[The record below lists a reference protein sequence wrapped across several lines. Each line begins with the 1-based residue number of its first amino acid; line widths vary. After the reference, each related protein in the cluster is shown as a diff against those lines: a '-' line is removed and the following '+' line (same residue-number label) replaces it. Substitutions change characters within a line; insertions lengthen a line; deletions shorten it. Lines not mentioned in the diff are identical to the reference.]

1 MLELFLLP
9 ETWAIFA
16 TLLALEVVLG
26 VDNVVFISVLCER
39 LPVQQRPLARNLG
52 ILLAVIARIG
62 LVFSISWLMSLTAP
76 IVVWFSNEL
85 SGRDF
90 ILIFGG
96 AFLLF
101 KAAKELWNWLMPDE
115 HSHTTTVSAGL
126 AVVLLQIVAVDA
138 VFSMDS
144 VITAVGLTNDIP
156 IMVAAILAS
165 AVIMIL
171 TAARINALVTRYP
184 GFKTLALLFLMMLGG
199 LLIAEGVELHINK
212 GYVYFAMAFGLAME
226 ICHIQW
232 AKKQAIQI
240 KQLRPLK
247 LYTSTSKLHTSKPYS
262 LKRPMPLLRS
272 KSSAH

>member
-1 MLELFLLP
+1 
-9 ETWAIFA
+9 
-16 TLLALEVVLG
+16 
-26 VDNVVFISVLCER
+26 
-39 LPVQQRPLARNLG
+39 
-52 ILLAVIARIG
+52 
-62 LVFSISWLMSLTAP
+62 
-76 IVVWFSNEL
+76 
-85 SGRDF
+85 
-90 ILIFGG
+90 
-96 AFLLF
+96 
-101 KAAKELWNWLMPDE
+101 
-115 HSHTTTVSAGL
+115 
-126 AVVLLQIVAVDA
+126 
-138 VFSMDS
+138 
-144 VITAVGLTNDIP
+144 
-156 IMVAAILAS
+156 
-165 AVIMIL
+165 MIL

-247 LYTSTSKLHTSKPYS
+247 LYTSKLHTSKPYS